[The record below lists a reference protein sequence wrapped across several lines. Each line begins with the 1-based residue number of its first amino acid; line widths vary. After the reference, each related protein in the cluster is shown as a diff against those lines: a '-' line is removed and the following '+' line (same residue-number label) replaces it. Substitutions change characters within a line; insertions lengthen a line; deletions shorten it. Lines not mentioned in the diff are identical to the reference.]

1 MLDAT
6 LSGATHSADRAA
18 GPAPAAPAAP
28 DRAGAASVSPPL
40 PLPLPRRWAV
50 RASDL
55 GALAV
60 GLAVLIILMWVR
72 HGGATEL
79 GSPAGLLTATGQLT
93 ALLGTYAALLQL
105 VLMSRSPF
113 LDQVVGPDRLAWL
126 HRWLGFAT
134 AWLIAGHVVA
144 TTMGFA
150 RGEGRGVL
158 DQLLTFLGTYQF
170 VLLAGAAFVLFL
182 LVTVTSIR
190 AARRRLSYET
200 WFGLHLYAYL
210 GVALAFAHQVVV
222 GSDFVDDPVAVA
234 FWVSL
239 YVATAA
245 LVLTF
250 RVGAP
255 LVLAARHRF
264 VVANVVAEAPGVVSL
279 YVTGRE
285 LDRLAVRA
293 GQFFLIRL
301 LTPDGWWRA
310 HPFSLSA
317 APNGRFLRF
326 TVKDLGDWSGGRLQR
341 LPVGTRA
348 ILEGPYGLLTGA
360 RRTRPK
366 VLLVAGGVG
375 ITPLRALLEAL
386 PASPG
391 GLALVYRARRP
402 EDIVFR
408 GELEA
413 IARARGASIH
423 YLVGRRGSP
432 AVGPDPLGPAAIAA
446 LVPDVAERDVFLCG
460 PLSMMDHAREALR
473 QLGVPTSQIHL
484 ERFAT

>member
-1 MLDAT
+1 MLHAVQPVT
-6 LSGATHSADRAA
+6 ARSADRAP
-18 GPAPAAPAAP
+18 G
-28 DRAGAASVSPPL
+28 DSVAASVRVPRA
-40 PLPLPRRWAV
+40 LPLPRRWTL

-55 GALAV
+55 GALAI
-60 GLAVLIILMWVR
+60 GLAVLIVLMWVR

-79 GSPAGLLTATGQLT
+79 GSPAGLLTATGQVT

-105 VLMSRSPF
+105 VLVSRSPF
-113 LDQVVGPDRLAWL
+113 LDQVLGPDRLAWL

-134 AWLIAGHVVA
+134 AWLIGGHVVA
-144 TTMGFA
+144 TTAGYA
-150 RGEGRGVL
+150 LGEGRGML

-170 VLLAGAAFVLFL
+170 VLLAAAGFVLFV

-222 GSDFVDDPVAVA
+222 GSDFVDDPVAIA

-239 YVATAA
+239 YVITAA
-245 LVLTF
+245 LVLVF
-250 RVGAP
+250 RVGQP
-255 LVLAARHRF
+255 LALAARHRF
-264 VVANVVAEAPGVVSL
+264 VVANVVVEAPGVVSL
-279 YVTGRE
+279 YITGRE

-293 GQFFLIRL
+293 GQFFLLRL

-317 APNGRFLRF
+317 APNGQFLRF
-326 TVKDLGDWSGGRLQR
+326 TVKDLGDWSGGRLQG
-341 LPVGTRA
+341 LPVGTRV
-348 ILEGPYGLLTGA
+348 ILEGPYGVLTGA

-386 PASPG
+386 PSG
-391 GLALVYRARRP
+391 HGDLSLIYRARRP
-402 EDIVFR
+402 EDLVFR
-408 GELEA
+408 DELEA
-413 IARARGASIH
+413 IARSRGATVH

-432 AVGPDPLGPAAIAA
+432 AVGPDPLGPAALAA
-446 LVPDVAERDVFLCG
+446 LVPDIADHDVFLCG
-460 PLSMMDHAREALR
+460 PLSMMDHARDALR
-473 QLGVPTSQIHL
+473 RLGVPRAQVHL
-484 ERFAT
+484 ERFSS

>member
-1 MLDAT
+1 MLDAVQP
-6 LSGATHSADRAA
+6 ATARSADRARGA
-18 GPAPAAPAAP
+18 SAAVPERVP
-28 DRAGAASVSPPL
+28 RA
-40 PLPLPRRWAV
+40 LPLPRRWTL

-55 GALAV
+55 GAICV
-60 GLAVLIILMWVR
+60 GLAILIVLMWIR

-79 GSPAGLLTATGQLT
+79 GSPAGLLTATGQVT

-113 LDQVVGPDRLAWL
+113 LDQVLGPDRLAWL

-134 AWLIAGHVVA
+134 AWLIGGHVVA
-144 TTMGFA
+144 TTAGYA
-150 RGEGRGVL
+150 LGEGRGL
-158 DQLLTFLGTYQF
+158 LEQLLTFLGTYQF
-170 VLLAGAAFVLFL
+170 VLLAGAGFALFV

-222 GSDFVDDPVAVA
+222 GSDFVDDPVAIA
-234 FWVSL
+234 FWVTL
-239 YVATAA
+239 YVITAA
-245 LVLTF
+245 LVLVF
-250 RVGAP
+250 RVGQP
-255 LVLAARHRF
+255 LALAARHRF
-264 VVANVVAEAPGVVSL
+264 VVANVVVEAPGVVSL
-279 YVTGRE
+279 YITGRE

-293 GQFFLIRL
+293 GQFFLLRL

-341 LPVGTRA
+341 VPVGTRV
-348 ILEGPYGLLTGA
+348 ILEGPYGVLTGA

-375 ITPLRALLEAL
+375 ISPLRALLEAL
-386 PASPG
+386 PSG
-391 GLALVYRARRP
+391 RGDLSLIYRARRP
-402 EDIVFR
+402 EDLVFR
-408 GELEA
+408 DELEA
-413 IARARGASIH
+413 IARSRGATVH

-432 AVGPDPLGPAAIAA
+432 AVGPDPLGPAALAA
-446 LVPDVAERDVFLCG
+446 LVPDIADHDVFLCG
-460 PLSMMDHAREALR
+460 PLSMMDHARDALLR
-473 QLGVPTSQIHL
+473 LGVPGSQVHL
-484 ERFAT
+484 ERFSS